1 MSINF
6 IKSLVRVEGR
16 NWIEIHVNTELRKK
30 EVVEVVMLFTNQ
42 LEKTLFQWKENKIR
56 VVLNYEMDNE
66 FQVLFN

>member
-6 IKSLVRVEGR
+6 IKSLVKVEGE

-30 EVVEVVMLFTNQ
+30 EVIEVVLLFANQ

-56 VVLNYEMDNE
+56 VILNYQMDNE